1 MNLDHHYK
9 YLFGV
14 IQCCEVERFVEI
26 FSPLANI
33 GAHLRCNTFYMS
45 VDYASKLSYYPNKG
59 VCGIPEIFD
68 DEYQLNLKVNQLVS
82 LIRQSNYVVVHT
94 GAGISTS
101 VGIPDFRGPNGV
113 WTLDKLGKKPK
124 LSVPFEKAVPSLA
137 HRALVELEKYD
148 LIKFLV
154 TQNIDGLHLR
164 SGFPRDRL
172 AILHGDMFL
181 ESCRSCGTMY
191 ARSTPSETMGL
202 RQTSVSCTYSKPNKR
217 YCRGKLHDTILDWE
231 DDLPELDYNLAIE
244 HSKKA
249 DLHICIGSSLQMFP
263 AAGLPILN
271 LRGTAKCRRS
281 NNCSS
286 PNSSGHKNGDS
297 ADNIIPKLV
306 IVNLQPTKLAKYATL
321 NINARA
327 DTVMGILCEKLGIS
341 LPPEPKISA
350 DEFYPPTIV
359 LRSIHS
365 TLEAPSVWRIL
376 PHPNNEH
383 TVQIIEVNDHCTKL
397 KLKDEGQGDFSQ
409 STTKLDEFKC
419 TDSLKTPIHL
429 ACKAEST
436 L

>member
-1 MNLDHHYK
+1 
-9 YLFGV
+9 
-14 IQCCEVERFVEI
+14 
-26 FSPLANI
+26 
-33 GAHLRCNTFYMS
+33 MS

-68 DEYQLNLKVNQLVS
+68 DEYQLNLKVDQLVS
-82 LIRQSNYVVVHT
+82 LVRQSNYVVVHT

-101 VGIPDFRGPNGV
+101 VGIPDFRGPN
-113 WTLDKLGKKPK
+113 DKLGKKPK

-137 HRALVELEKYD
+137 HRALVELEKYGMLVFKRTYLKLPD

-191 ARSTPSETMGL
+191 ARSTPSETIGL
-202 RQTSVSCTYSKPNKR
+202 RQTSVSCTYSKPNK
-217 YCRGKLHDTILDWE
+217 RGKLHDTILDWE

-263 AAGLPILN
+263 AAGLPLLN
-271 LRGTAKCRRS
+271 LRRTARCRRS

-286 PNSSGHKNGDS
+286 SDSSDHKKGDF
-297 ADNIIPKLV
+297 AENISPKLV

-341 LPPEPKISA
+341 LPPEPKIST

-359 LRSIHS
+359 LRFV
-365 TLEAPSVWRIL
+365 LY
-376 PHPNNEH
+376 
-383 TVQIIEVNDHCTKL
+383 
-397 KLKDEGQGDFSQ
+397 
-409 STTKLDEFKC
+409 
-419 TDSLKTPIHL
+419 
-429 ACKAEST
+429 
-436 L
+436 